1 MVWMIFGSKL
11 LSQCQ
16 LSTLSQV
23 PTPQTSSGGVVH
35 SYETKYFT
43 TNTIIIS
50 VWLVKLEVSPS
61 WRLQCR
67 ARSCWVQC
75 TCH

>member
-50 VWLVKLEVSPS
+50 V
-61 WRLQCR
+61 
-67 ARSCWVQC
+67 
-75 TCH
+75 